1 METDTD
7 SCLKLM
13 KLGQVPQNMTSSLRY
28 DDVIRMVIGIL
39 LEAAKPKS
47 PNPYSMI
54 ESKISEKIKIILL
67 DIF

>member
-13 KLGQVPQNMTSSLRY
+13 KLGRVSQNMTSSLRY
-28 DDVIRMVIGIL
+28 DDVIRMVKGIL

-47 PNPYSMI
+47 QNPYSMI
-54 ESKISEKIKIILL
+54 EIKISEK
-67 DIF
+67 